1 MLQSV
6 ASAKGALHENLTKMQ
21 GTVSGSVQTYSVQ
34 FQKETETMQTSASEG
49 MFGVWNGCCIY
60 SSLISFRPTIEG
72 EARTTGNHKV
82 AGRGG
87 AERV

>member
-34 FQKETETMQTSASEG
+34 FQKETETMQTSATEG
-49 MFGVWNGCCIY
+49 MLGVLKCVVHMLMLDQLSTDNRGRSAHGW
-60 SSLISFRPTIEG
+60 RP
-72 EARTTGNHKV
+72 RS
-82 AGRGG
+82 R
-87 AERV
+87 